1 MSDDIRPALTPEEWA
16 AGEKV
21 DRFDRWDE
29 RFVSGDDNAVTAC
42 DEVNCVHIRTPKLRH
57 ALAALA
63 LHGQPFGFTHA
74 DVALVRDCVGMEWG
88 LATREQARET
98 ERRLLDLV
106 ARLAALL
113 PPSTG

>member
-1 MSDDIRPALTPEEWA
+1 MRPALSPEEWA

-74 DVALVRDCVGMEWG
+74 DVEALDSAAGMIAWEWDDEHPTALALRD
-88 LATREQARET
+88 LAT
-98 ERRLLDLV
+98 
-106 ARLAALL
+106 RLAALL